1 MNFIKN
7 KKVIGVLSG
16 LTTLGI
22 SSSVTYAAHNS
33 DVVCEPVTKDG
44 SFTFQANGTTTR
56 TEKPLDLLLIV
67 DGSNSIEDDKARM
80 MFKMSVHLLKTLPKD
95 TRVFLTMYTKNK
107 EDSYIS
113 QGRHYEAGPLTVEEA
128 LSVIEPILSKE
139 RIEGYDLMRS
149 IRDNNKSAGVDGS
162 NRPFETFF
170 EQNLRK
176 EAVHSI
182 LQITDEWIDYEN
194 IDTSF
199 AEWAKANAK
208 TFMSVIMHKDNNTIS
223 YRQMQAA
230 GHPNIYVTG
239 GKSQD
244 TINKEVADQFKR
256 TATESVSKPKSRIT
270 VTPDVGIALKEVK
283 LVSPDGTEETLP
295 ITNNAVNIEKELPKD
310 GNWSVKVK
318 AEGNVPET
326 RKVVSKAFIDEKE
339 VGKNEIVFEPC
350 KPDVRGTDE
359 EKQNV
364 ELPYKTIYEDDDTLL
379 MGTKKTKRAGVK
391 GNKEIKKVW
400 ETVNGQRKGDPKVTE
415 TVTKEAVDEIILV
428 GTLGSVEEKEKI
440 ETPYDTRY
448 EDDNTMLE
456 GMRKTKQVGV
466 VGEKEITRVYKTI
479 KGVKKGE
486 PVVTEKV
493 LKNPV
498 DEIIQIGTLGYRYER
513 LTNIVD
519 PNYKFDYYDGT
530 RYGKVTGTTLGHH
543 GLTEIT
549 KKYKTIKGVVTGEP
563 EVNTKTV
570 IEKQDTD
577 KKLGTHGKN
586 VYTETFIEPKGVKYV
601 VDATLE
607 EGMELIARPGQDGL
621 KERVSTWETYKG
633 YRRGDAQVTERVIK
647 EKVDMVIRRGTKK
660 KEVPVVKPV
669 VETKPVEVIKPV
681 ETLKPVEAPKVVE
694 TPKAKEEVKPMVMKP
709 TFAFD
714 TFFKEISDTSN
725 LISRL
730 ITRNVNE
737 EKRVSETEDTSKSTT
752 SSNELLDLI
761 KAFIKK

>member
-1 MNFIKN
+1 MNFIRN
-7 KKVIGVLSG
+7 KKVIGGLSG
-16 LTTLGI
+16 LATLGI
-22 SSSVTYAAHNS
+22 SSSVTYAAHNT
-33 DVVCEPVTKDG
+33 DVVCEPVIKDG

-80 MFKMSVHLLKTLPKD
+80 MFKMSVYLLKTLPKD

-244 TINKEVADQFKR
+244 IINKEVADQFKR

-270 VTPDVGIALKEVK
+270 VTPEAGIALKEVK
-283 LVSPDGTEETLP
+283 LVSPDGHEEVLP
-295 ITNNAVNIEKELPKD
+295 VANNAVNIEKELPKD
-310 GNWSVKVK
+310 GNWTVKVK
-318 AEGNVPET
+318 AEGDVLET
-326 RKVVSKAFIDEKE
+326 RKVVSKAFIGEKE

-350 KPDVRGTDE
+350 KPDVHGTDE

-364 ELPYKTIYEDDDTLL
+364 ELPYKTIYEDDDTLPL
-379 MGTKKTKRAGVK
+379 GTKKTKRAGVK

-400 ETVNGQRKGDPKVTE
+400 ETVNGKRQGDPKVTE

-428 GTLGSVEEKEKI
+428 GTLGSVEEKETI

-456 GMRKTKQVGV
+456 GMRKIKQAGV
-466 VGEKEITRVYKTI
+466 VGEKEITRVFKTI
-479 KGVKKGE
+479 KGIKKGE
-486 PVVTEKV
+486 PTVTEKV

-513 LTNIVD
+513 LTNIID
-519 PNYKFDYYDGT
+519 PNYKFDYHDGT

-543 GLTEIT
+543 GFTETT
-549 KKYKTIKGVVTGEP
+549 KKYKTIKGIVTGEP
-563 EVNTKTV
+563 EVSTKTLV
-570 IEKQDTD
+570 EKQDTD

-607 EGMELIARPGQDGL
+607 EGKEITARPGQDGL
-621 KERVSTWETYKG
+621 KERVSVWETYKG

-669 VETKPVEVIKPV
+669 EAPKVVEALKPVEVSKPV

-694 TPKAKEEVKPMVMKP
+694 TSKPKEEVKPTVMKP
-709 TFAFD
+709 TFAFGY
-714 TFFKEISDTSN
+714 F
-725 LISRL
+725 L
-730 ITRNVNE
+730 
-737 EKRVSETEDTSKSTT
+737 
-752 SSNELLDLI
+752 
-761 KAFIKK
+761 